1 MFGYVAVL
9 LLIIYFLSRSRTQ
22 QRKVLTYMAQYR
34 NLFENMPIPYLQM
47 EMLFD
52 QNGRSHDL
60 IVRDVNPAFEKA
72 FYSHNWVVGRR
83 VTGQHTQRDNTLNLA
98 RTVLGE

>member
-1 MFGYVAVL
+1 
-9 LLIIYFLSRSRTQ
+9 
-22 QRKVLTYMAQYR
+22 MAQYR

-72 FYSHNWVVGRR
+72 FYSHNWVVPACHRTTHT
-83 VTGQHTQRDNTLNLA
+83 TGQYTGTSPALFSVKNA
-98 RTVLGE
+98 P